1 MDNATRLQYLE
12 AMGIDVWVPRRLPVA
27 ALPAVDEPE
36 NIGGAE
42 DCRAMEDIAS
52 GAQAEIAAQSDPH
65 KDAATHH
72 SGEADF
78 NDSSNVQRHLVLPS
92 GVQAAPTASNAEQAW
107 IKLQQQVA
115 ECRACGLCETR
126 TQTVFG
132 VGSHHASWMLI
143 GEAPGQNEDLQ
154 GEPFVGK
161 AGQLLNEMLRA
172 IGLAR
177 EEVFIANVLKCRP
190 PANRDPQAAE
200 VAACHDFL
208 RQQIALMQPKIILA
222 VGRIAAQNLLNT
234 QQPLAKLRG
243 RLHSLENIPLVVVHH
258 PAYLLRALTEK
269 AKAWDDL
276 QFALSVYQSLQEQ

>member
-1 MDNATRLQYLE
+1 MDKATRLHYLE
-12 AMGIDVWVPRRLPVA
+12 AMGIAVWVPRQRPVA
-27 ALPAVDEPE
+27 TMPALEETSASE
-36 NIGGAE
+36 NTA
-42 DCRAMEDIAS
+42 
-52 GAQAEIAAQSDPH
+52 
-65 KDAATHH
+65 DAGWVERSETQQTTLHTPY
-72 SGEADF
+72 D
-78 NDSSNVQRHLVLPS
+78 DS
-92 GVQAAPTASNAEQAW
+92 AW
-107 IKLQQQVA
+107 NQLQHEVSL
-115 ECRACGLCETR
+115 CRACGLCETR

-132 VGSHHASWMLI
+132 VGNRHAGWMLI

-190 PANRDPQAAE
+190 PANRDPQAEE
-200 VAACHDFL
+200 VAACRDFL
-208 RQQIALMQPKIILA
+208 RRQIALLQPKIILA

-243 RLHSLENIPLVVVHH
+243 RQHRLENIPLVVVHH